1 MNDRGNCF
9 SLLFVTVRPYVRL
22 SRHVKRV
29 NEGKKKRWA
38 QHCTEGVVA
47 FNEQLHMVAV
57 RYSPNN
63 LS

>member
-1 MNDRGNCF
+1 MSRGLIKER
-9 SLLFVTVRPYVRL
+9 SSAGL
-22 SRHVKRV
+22 ST
-29 NEGKKKRWA
+29 A
-38 QHCTEGVVA
+38 QGGVVA